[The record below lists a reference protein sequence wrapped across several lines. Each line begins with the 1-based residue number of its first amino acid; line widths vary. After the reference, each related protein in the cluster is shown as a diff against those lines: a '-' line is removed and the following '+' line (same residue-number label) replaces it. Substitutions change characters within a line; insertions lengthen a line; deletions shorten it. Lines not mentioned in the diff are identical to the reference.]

1 MIVPIGSNL
10 FEPIRYT
17 VTDMT
22 FALPLRS
29 SAGFRITLA
38 GMAVMM
44 AGASAPSPFYPAL
57 QQEMGFSAATLT
69 GIFAVYTVALL
80 ISLLVTGSLS
90 DHIGRRPVISG
101 GFVLMALSLLLFW
114 QAGDVAGL
122 IVARG
127 LQGIAAGLLLS
138 ALSAT
143 VVDLEP
149 EDKPGSASIWNS
161 VIPLGGL
168 AVGALLAGIL
178 MDVTD
183 HAEADVFGAL
193 VAAYALFAAVIW
205 LITETAPRHEGVWAS
220 LRPRIGVPKTAAKAF
235 WRSAP
240 AVIAGWATGGLYL
253 SLGAPI
259 VRHVFGAKDH
269 VTQAGVIVLLCAAG
283 AIACYVARSRSSREV
298 TLYGTSALAIGTA
311 LTLAA
316 IAWSSLPAYLA
327 ALTIAGTGFGTCF
340 YGVLRS
346 IVPVVR
352 PDERGE
358 LFAALFTLSY
368 LAFGLPTLLAGL
380 CVGAFGLT
388 PTTLGYG
395 ALIVVFSAVAG
406 MLRKFGTR
414 D

>member
-1 MIVPIGSNL
+1 MLS
-10 FEPIRYT
+10 
-17 VTDMT
+17 M
-22 FALPLRS
+22 PLRS
-29 SAGFRITLA
+29 HAGFRITLA

-44 AGASAPSPFYPAL
+44 AGASAPSPFYPSL
-57 QQEMGFSAATLT
+57 QQEIGFSAATLT

-90 DHIGRRPVISG
+90 DHVGRRPVISV

-122 IVARG
+122 MVART

-138 ALSAT
+138 ALSAA

-149 EDKPGSASIWNS
+149 RDRPGSASVWNS

-168 AVGALLAGIL
+168 AVGALISGIL
-178 MDVTD
+178 MDVTEM
-183 HAEADVFGAL
+183 AEADVFGTL
-193 VAAYALFAAVIW
+193 VVAYVLFAAVIW
-205 LITETAPRHEGVWAS
+205 LIPETAPRHEGVWAS
-220 LRPRIGVPKTAAKAF
+220 LRPRVGVPATAAKAF

-240 AVIAGWATGGLYL
+240 AVVAGWATGGLYL

-259 VRHVFGAKDH
+259 VRHVFGAEDH
-269 VTQAGVIVLLCAAG
+269 VTQAGVVALLCAAG
-283 AIACYVARSRSSREV
+283 AVACYLARGHSSRQV
-298 TLYGTSALAIGTA
+298 TLYGTSALSIGTA

-316 IAWSSLPAYLA
+316 IGWQSLPAYLA
-327 ALTIAGTGFGTCF
+327 ALIIAGTGFGTCF

-358 LFAALFTLSY
+358 LFASLFTLSY
-368 LAFGLPTLLAGL
+368 LAFGLPTLLAGMA
-380 CVGAFGLT
+380 VGVFGLT
-388 PTTLGYG
+388 STTLGYG
-395 ALIVVFSAVAG
+395 ALIVFFSATAG
-406 MLRKFGTR
+406 LLRRFGTR

>member
-1 MIVPIGSNL
+1 MADTMLS
-10 FEPIRYT
+10 
-17 VTDMT
+17 M
-22 FALPLRS
+22 PLRS
-29 SAGFRITLA
+29 HAGFRITLA

-44 AGASAPSPFYPAL
+44 AGASAPSPFYPSL
-57 QQEMGFSAATLT
+57 QQEIGFSAATLT

-90 DHIGRRPVISG
+90 DHVGRRPVISV

-122 IVARG
+122 MVART

-138 ALSAT
+138 ALSAA

-149 EDKPGSASIWNS
+149 RDRPGSASVWNS

-168 AVGALLAGIL
+168 AVGALISGIL
-178 MDVTD
+178 MDVTEM
-183 HAEADVFGAL
+183 AEADVFGTL
-193 VAAYALFAAVIW
+193 VVAYVLFAAVIW
-205 LITETAPRHEGVWAS
+205 LIPETAPRHEGVWAS
-220 LRPRIGVPKTAAKAF
+220 LRPRVGVPATAAKAF

-240 AVIAGWATGGLYL
+240 AVVAGWATGGLYL

-259 VRHVFGAKDH
+259 VRHVFGAEDH
-269 VTQAGVIVLLCAAG
+269 VTQAGVVALLCAAG
-283 AIACYVARSRSSREV
+283 AVACYLARGHSSRQV
-298 TLYGTSALAIGTA
+298 TLYGTSALSIGTA
-311 LTLAA
+311 LTLLA
-316 IAWSSLPAYLA
+316 IGWQSLPAYLA
-327 ALTIAGTGFGTCF
+327 ALIIAGTGFGTCF

-358 LFAALFTLSY
+358 LFASLFTLSY
-368 LAFGLPTLLAGL
+368 LAFGLPTLLAGMA
-380 CVGAFGLT
+380 VGIFGLT
-388 PTTLGYG
+388 STTLGYG
-395 ALIVVFSAVAG
+395 ALIVLFSATAG
-406 MLRKFGTR
+406 LLRRFGTR

>member
-1 MIVPIGSNL
+1 MLS
-10 FEPIRYT
+10 
-17 VTDMT
+17 M
-22 FALPLRS
+22 PLRS
-29 SAGFRITLA
+29 HAGFRITLA

-44 AGASAPSPFYPAL
+44 AGASAPSPFYPSL
-57 QQEMGFSAATLT
+57 QQEIGFSAATLT

-90 DHIGRRPVISG
+90 DHVGRRPVISV

-122 IVARG
+122 MVART

-138 ALSAT
+138 ALSAA

-149 EDKPGSASIWNS
+149 RDRPGSASVWNS

-168 AVGALLAGIL
+168 AVGALISGIL
-178 MDVTD
+178 MDVTEM
-183 HAEADVFGAL
+183 AEADVFGTL
-193 VAAYALFAAVIW
+193 VVAYVLFAAVIW
-205 LITETAPRHEGVWAS
+205 LIPETAPRHEGVWAS
-220 LRPRIGVPKTAAKAF
+220 LRPRVGVPATAAKAF

-240 AVIAGWATGGLYL
+240 AVVAGWATGGLYL

-259 VRHVFGAKDH
+259 VRHVFGAEDH
-269 VTQAGVIVLLCAAG
+269 VTQAGVVALLCAAG
-283 AIACYVARSRSSREV
+283 AVACYLARGHSSRQV
-298 TLYGTSALAIGTA
+298 TLYGTSALSIGTA
-311 LTLAA
+311 LTLLA
-316 IAWSSLPAYLA
+316 IGWQSLPAYLA
-327 ALTIAGTGFGTCF
+327 ALIIAGTGFGTCF

-358 LFAALFTLSY
+358 LFASLFTLSY
-368 LAFGLPTLLAGL
+368 LAFGLPTLLAGMA
-380 CVGAFGLT
+380 VGIFGLT
-388 PTTLGYG
+388 STTLGYG
-395 ALIVVFSAVAG
+395 ALIVLFSATAG
-406 MLRKFGTR
+406 LLRRFGTR

>member
-1 MIVPIGSNL
+1 MTNVTLTVP
-10 FEPIRYT
+10 RH
-17 VTDMT
+17 
-22 FALPLRS
+22 
-29 SAGFRITLA
+29 SATGFRITLA

-57 QQEMGFSAATLT
+57 QQEIGFSSATLT

-80 ISLLVTGSLS
+80 ASLLVMGSLS

-101 GFVLMALSLLLFW
+101 GFALMALSLLLFW
-114 QAGDVAGL
+114 QADGVAGL
-122 IVARG
+122 IVARA

-149 EDKPGSASIWNS
+149 KNKPGSASIWNS
-161 VIPLGGL
+161 VIPLAGL
-168 AVGALLAGIL
+168 AVGALVAGIL

-183 HAEADVFGAL
+183 MAEADVFGTL
-193 VAAYALFAAVIW
+193 VAAYMLFAAVIW
-205 LITETAPRHEGVWAS
+205 LIPETAPRHEGVWAS
-220 LRPRIGVPKTAAKAF
+220 LRPRIGVPATAAKAF

-259 VRHVFGAKDH
+259 VRHVFGAEDH
-269 VTQAGVIVLLCAAG
+269 VTQASVIVLLCAAG
-283 AIACYVARSRSSREV
+283 AVACYLARGRSSRQV

-311 LTLAA
+311 LTLVA
-316 IAWSSLPAYLA
+316 ITWSSLPGYLA
-327 ALTIAGTGFGTCF
+327 AMTVAGTGFGTCF

-346 IVPVVR
+346 IVPSVR

-368 LAFGLPTLLAGL
+368 LAFGLPTLLAGI
-380 CVGAFGLT
+380 CVGAFGLAS
-388 PTTLGYG
+388 TTLGYS
-395 ALIVVFSAVAG
+395 ALIVVFSVAAG
-406 MLRKFGTR
+406 LLRRFGAR

>member
-1 MIVPIGSNL
+1 MLS
-10 FEPIRYT
+10 
-17 VTDMT
+17 M
-22 FALPLRS
+22 PLRS
-29 SAGFRITLA
+29 HAGFRITLA

-44 AGASAPSPFYPAL
+44 AGASAPSPFYPSL
-57 QQEMGFSAATLT
+57 QQEIGFSAAMLT

-90 DHIGRRPVISG
+90 DHIGRRPVISV

-122 IVARG
+122 MVART
-127 LQGIAAGLLLS
+127 LQGVAAGLLLS
-138 ALSAT
+138 ALSAA

-149 EDKPGSASIWNS
+149 RDRPGSASVWNS

-168 AVGALLAGIL
+168 AVGALISGIL
-178 MDVTD
+178 MDVTEM
-183 HAEADVFGAL
+183 AEADVFGTL
-193 VAAYALFAAVIW
+193 VVAYVLFAAVIW
-205 LITETAPRHEGVWAS
+205 LIPETAPRHEGVWAS
-220 LRPRIGVPKTAAKAF
+220 LRPRVGVPATAAKAF

-240 AVIAGWATGGLYL
+240 AVVAGWATGGLYL

-259 VRHVFGAKDH
+259 VRHVFGAEDH
-269 VTQAGVIVLLCAAG
+269 VTQAGVVALLCAAG
-283 AIACYVARSRSSREV
+283 AVACYLARGHSSRQV
-298 TLYGTSALAIGTA
+298 TLYGTSALSIGTA

-316 IAWSSLPAYLA
+316 IGWQSLPAYLA
-327 ALTIAGTGFGTCF
+327 ALIIAGTGFGTCF

-358 LFAALFTLSY
+358 LFASLFTLSY
-368 LAFGLPTLLAGL
+368 LAFGLPTLLAGMA
-380 CVGAFGLT
+380 VGTFGLT
-388 PTTLGYG
+388 STTLGYG
-395 ALIVVFSAVAG
+395 ALIVLFSATAG
-406 MLRKFGTR
+406 LLRRFGTR

>member
-1 MIVPIGSNL
+1 MADTMLS
-10 FEPIRYT
+10 
-17 VTDMT
+17 M
-22 FALPLRS
+22 PLRS
-29 SAGFRITLA
+29 HAGFRITLA

-44 AGASAPSPFYPAL
+44 AGASAPSPFYPSL
-57 QQEMGFSAATLT
+57 QQEIGFSAAMLT

-90 DHIGRRPVISG
+90 DHVGRRPVISV

-122 IVARG
+122 MVART
-127 LQGIAAGLLLS
+127 LQGVAAGLLLS
-138 ALSAT
+138 ALSAA

-149 EDKPGSASIWNS
+149 RDRPGSASVWNS

-168 AVGALLAGIL
+168 AVGALISGIL
-178 MDVTD
+178 MDVTEM
-183 HAEADVFGAL
+183 AEADVFGTL
-193 VAAYALFAAVIW
+193 VVAYVLFAAVIW
-205 LITETAPRHEGVWAS
+205 LIPETAPRHEGVWAS
-220 LRPRIGVPKTAAKAF
+220 LRPRVGVPATAAKAF

-240 AVIAGWATGGLYL
+240 AVVAGWATGGLYL

-259 VRHVFGAKDH
+259 VRHIFGAEDH
-269 VTQAGVIVLLCAAG
+269 VTQAGVVALLCAAG
-283 AIACYVARSRSSREV
+283 AVACYLARGHSSRQV
-298 TLYGTSALAIGTA
+298 TLYGTSALSIGTA

-316 IAWSSLPAYLA
+316 IGWQSLPAYLA
-327 ALTIAGTGFGTCF
+327 ALIIAGTGFGTCF

-358 LFAALFTLSY
+358 LFASLFTLSY
-368 LAFGLPTLLAGL
+368 LAFGLPTLLAGMA
-380 CVGAFGLT
+380 VGIFGLT
-388 PTTLGYG
+388 STTLGYG
-395 ALIVVFSAVAG
+395 ALIVLFSATAG
-406 MLRKFGTR
+406 LLRRFGTR